1 MILSK
6 LFGTKS
12 QREIKKLSSEVD
24 KINHSY
30 KLFSEKS
37 DEDLV
42 NRTKELRHFVIST
55 RDEKINS
62 VKDITDKKIR
72 DEKILKAEQGALDLI
87 MTEAFAIVKV
97 ICERMCGESW
107 SISGQKVT
115 WNMIP
120 YDVQILGAIILHKGK
135 VAEMKT
141 GEGKTLVATMPIY
154 LNALTGR
161 GVHVITVNDY
171 LAQRDAEWMGE
182 VYKRLG
188 LTVGYILNSMDNMK
202 RREMY
207 SRDITYGTNNEF
219 GFDYLRDNMALQSED
234 KVQRGHSFAIVD
246 EVDSVLIDEARTPLI
261 ISGAVDTPVDET
273 FTKLKPGV
281 QNLVKKQTSLVS
293 DLVKEARNYIDQE
306 DEENAGLKLLQA
318 QRGMPKHRQVMK
330 IFQETGMLK
339 LAQETESIYTR
350 DKKMHE
356 VDGDL
361 YFAIEEKSHVMDIT
375 EKGRNLLSPDNP
387 DTFIIPDLGEL
398 LLEVEERHGLSEKKK
413 KLKKRKLI
421 NYMLKEV
428 VLSIIL
434 INY

>member
-1 MILSK
+1 MILSRI
-6 LFGTKS
+6 FGTKS
-12 QREIKKLSSEVD
+12 EREIKKLSVEID
-24 KINHSY
+24 KINQSY
-30 KLFSEKS
+30 ELFLKKS
-37 DEDLV
+37 DEDLISKTNELKNYVV
-42 NRTKELRHFVIST
+42 NSRQKAAEALKNIS
-55 RDEKINS
+55 EKKS
-62 VKDITDKKIR
+62 R
-72 DEKILKAEQGALDLI
+72 DEKILKAEQDALNSI

-97 ICERMCGESW
+97 VCKRMCGESW
-107 SISGQKVT
+107 NVSGQNVT
-115 WNMIP
+115 WNMVP
-120 YDVQILGAIILHKGK
+120 YNVQLLGAIILHKGK

-154 LNALTGR
+154 LNSLTGR

-188 LTVGYILNSMDNMK
+188 LTVGYILNSMDNAK

-219 GFDYLRDNMALQSED
+219 GFDYLRDNMALQSEE

-293 DLVKEARNYIDQE
+293 DFVKEARQYIDNE
-306 DEENAGLKLLQA
+306 NEEKAGLKLLQA
-318 QRGMPKHRQVMK
+318 QRGMPKHPQVMK

-339 LAQETESIYTR
+339 LSQETESIYTR
-350 DKKMHE
+350 DKKCMK
-356 VDGDL
+356 L
-361 YFAIEEKSHVMDIT
+361 MTNYILRLMKKAMLWILQKKEE
-375 EKGRNLLSPDNP
+375 SPF
-387 DTFIIPDLGEL
+387 T
-398 LLEVEERHGLSEKKK
+398 
-413 KLKKRKLI
+413 
-421 NYMLKEV
+421 
-428 VLSIIL
+428 
-434 INY
+434 

>member
-42 NRTKELRHFVIST
+42 KRTKELRHFVISN

-107 SISGQKVT
+107 SVSGQKVT

-387 DTFIIPDLGEL
+387 DTFHYTRSWRIVIRG
-398 LLEVEERHGLSEKKK
+398 RRTQWFIG
-413 KLKKRKLI
+413 KR
-421 NYMLKEV
+421 NR
-428 VLSIIL
+428 
-434 INY
+434 N

>member
-12 QREIKKLSSEVD
+12 EREIKKLSSEVD

-30 KLFSEKS
+30 KLFLEKS
-37 DEDLV
+37 DEDLI
-42 NRTKELRHFVIST
+42 NRTKELRDFVIST

-107 SISGQKVT
+107 SVSGQKVT

-188 LTVGYILNSMDNMK
+188 LTVGYIL
-202 RREMY
+202 
-207 SRDITYGTNNEF
+207 
-219 GFDYLRDNMALQSED
+219 
-234 KVQRGHSFAIVD
+234 
-246 EVDSVLIDEARTPLI
+246 
-261 ISGAVDTPVDET
+261 
-273 FTKLKPGV
+273 KLNG
-281 QNLVKKQTSLVS
+281 
-293 DLVKEARNYIDQE
+293 
-306 DEENAGLKLLQA
+306 
-318 QRGMPKHRQVMK
+318 
-330 IFQETGMLK
+330 
-339 LAQETESIYTR
+339 
-350 DKKMHE
+350 
-356 VDGDL
+356 
-361 YFAIEEKSHVMDIT
+361 
-375 EKGRNLLSPDNP
+375 
-387 DTFIIPDLGEL
+387 
-398 LLEVEERHGLSEKKK
+398 
-413 KLKKRKLI
+413 
-421 NYMLKEV
+421 
-428 VLSIIL
+428 
-434 INY
+434 